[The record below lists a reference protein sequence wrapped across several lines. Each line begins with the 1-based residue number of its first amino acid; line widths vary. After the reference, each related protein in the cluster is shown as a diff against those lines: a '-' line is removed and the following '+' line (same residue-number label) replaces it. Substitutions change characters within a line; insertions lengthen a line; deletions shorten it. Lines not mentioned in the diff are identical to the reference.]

1 MLRKGPQ
8 KTVRLSGSLVFL
20 LLSIGVVALAVAEV
34 HRAAKSQ
41 RAVADRVLRE
51 YATFAGWSYQQHVQI
66 ALARVT
72 GPVLGSVHMGG
83 GVHDQPPYPLATDL
97 PHMLPW
103 DSACF
108 CHRAEY
114 MPASLFAFTLGA
126 DTLGVAKNTYQHPE
140 RGWLVDTIVETPE
153 LPAHDHTLQLVDYD
167 AAERRWIAD
176 TLTSLV
182 RGRWAGHW
190 SYALSFAGPAAGG
203 DRILAYTIMRT
214 GWGDTIV
221 YGSEYTR
228 ATLERLF
235 DDILHEQGLLPE
247 PFTRDHRNADLLM
260 VEVADARGQPL
271 YRSQRDPPWA
281 LDATTPLPDFLGG
294 LRVRTEIRPELAADL
309 VIGGL
314 PRSRLPLL
322 LALLCI
328 AAALAVVAARQLRRE
343 QELAQLRGDFVAS
356 VSHELRTPLA
366 QIRLFLETLR
376 LGRATTEAQRNWSLG
391 NIDRETTRLAHLVD
405 NVLHFSRG
413 GPRRAPRLVPADLT
427 REVRQTAEAFEPL
440 ARSRRSRLDLLL
452 EDGIVAPLDSEWFR
466 QVLTNIL
473 DNAIKYGPPDQTV
486 TVRLVRS
493 GDRAL
498 ISVEDQGPGVRD
510 AERRAIW
517 DPFFRGDA
525 ARENAAGGS
534 GIGLSIVRELTELQG
549 GTVAVETADGGGARF
564 ILALPAA
571 PAAAAGAHTRPG
583 TAEAV

>member
-1 MLRKGPQ
+1 MPRKGPQ
-8 KTVRLSGSLVFL
+8 RAMRLSGSLVFL
-20 LLSIGVVALAVAEV
+20 LLSIGVVAVAVAEV

-51 YATFAGWSYQQHVQI
+51 YATFAGWSYQQHAQI

-83 GVHDQPPYPLATDL
+83 GVHDTPPYPQAADL

-108 CHRAEY
+108 CHKAEY
-114 MPASLFAFTLGA
+114 MPISLFAFTLGA

-140 RGWLVDTIVETPE
+140 MGWLVDTIIEAPE
-153 LPAHDHTLQLVDYD
+153 LPGHSHAVELVDYGP
-167 AAERRWIAD
+167 AERRWIAD

-182 RGRWAGHW
+182 RGRWSGDW
-190 SYALSFAGPAAGG
+190 RYALLFGAPAGR

-221 YGSEYTR
+221 YGSEYAR
-228 ATLERLF
+228 GTLERLF
-235 DDILHEQGLLPE
+235 GDILHEQGLLPE
-247 PFTRDHRNADLLM
+247 PFTRDHANADLLA
-260 VEVADARGQPL
+260 VEVTDARGRPVF
-271 YRSQRDPPWA
+271 RSEREPRWVR
-281 LDATTPLPDFLGG
+281 DATTPLPDYLGG
-294 LRVRTEIRPELAADL
+294 MRVRTEIRPELAGDL
-309 VIGGL
+309 LIGGL

-322 LALLCI
+322 FALLGI
-328 AAALAVVAARQLRRE
+328 AAALAVVAVRQLRRE

-413 GPRRAPRLVPADLT
+413 GPRRSPRLVLTDLT

-440 ARSRRSRLDLLL
+440 ARSRRSRLDLRL
-452 EDGIVAPLDSEWFR
+452 EEGVVAPLDSEWFR
-466 QVLTNIL
+466 QMLTNIL
-473 DNAIKYGPPDQTV
+473 DNAVKYGPPDQTV
-486 TVRLVRS
+486 TVRLLRS
-493 GDRAL
+493 GESAV

-510 AERRAIW
+510 GERQSIW
-517 DPFFRGDA
+517 QPFFRGDA

-534 GIGLSIVRELTELQG
+534 GIGLSIVRELTELHG
-549 GTVAVETADGGGARF
+549 GTVAVDAVVSGGARF
-564 ILALPAA
+564 TITLPAV
-571 PAAAAGAHTRPG
+571 AAASSGARTRLG
-583 TAEAV
+583 TAAAD